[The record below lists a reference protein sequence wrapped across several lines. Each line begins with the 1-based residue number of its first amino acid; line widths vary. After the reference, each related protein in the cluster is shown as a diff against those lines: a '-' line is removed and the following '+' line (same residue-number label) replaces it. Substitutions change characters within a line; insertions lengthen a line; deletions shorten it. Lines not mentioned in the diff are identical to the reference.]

1 MSIHLE
7 GPPDMNDDVSD
18 LLSDLSRQFKAELRR
33 AARTGEVQ
41 PTPFQGDV
49 LAYLGRNP
57 GANLYTLAEQTGRD
71 RGQTTRVVADLEALG
86 LVTRERPADDRR
98 FVSVRLTTRGNGI
111 YRRVL
116 AKRAELAAIM
126 LESFTAEERRL
137 LMKMLA
143 RMRSNLRTNLG

>member
-1 MSIHLE
+1 M
-7 GPPDMNDDVSD
+7 DDEVSD
-18 LLSDLSRQFKAELRR
+18 LLSELSRQFKAELRR
-33 AARTGEVQ
+33 AARTGDVQ

-71 RGQTTRVVADLEALG
+71 RGQTTRVVADMEALG
-86 LVTRERPADDRR
+86 LISRERPVGDRR
-98 FVSVRLTTRGNGI
+98 FVSLRLTSKGNDV

-116 AKRAELAAIM
+116 AKRAEIAAVM

-137 LMKMLA
+137 LVNMLA
-143 RMRSNLRTNLG
+143 RMRSSLRTIVG

>member
-1 MSIHLE
+1 
-7 GPPDMNDDVSD
+7 MNDEISD
-18 LLSDLSRQFKAELRR
+18 LLSELSRQFKAELRR

-71 RGQTTRVVADLEALG
+71 RGQTTRAVADLEALG
-86 LVTRERPADDRR
+86 LVARQRPMGDRR
-98 FVSVRLTTRGNGI
+98 FVSVRLTPKGNDV

-116 AKRAELAAIM
+116 AKRAEIAAIM
-126 LESFTAEERRL
+126 LESFTADERRL
-137 LMKMLA
+137 LLNMLA
-143 RMRSNLRTNLG
+143 RMRSSLRAILG

>member
-1 MSIHLE
+1 
-7 GPPDMNDDVSD
+7 MNDEISD
-18 LLSDLSRQFKAELRR
+18 LLSELSRQFKAELRR

-49 LAYLGRNP
+49 LAFLGRNP

-86 LVTRERPADDRR
+86 LVARERPMGDRR
-98 FVSVRLTTRGNGI
+98 FVSVRLTPKGNDV

-116 AKRAELAAIM
+116 AKRAEIAAIM
-126 LESFTAEERRL
+126 LESFTADERRL
-137 LMKMLA
+137 LLNLLA
-143 RMRSNLRTNLG
+143 RMRSSLRAIPG

>member
-1 MSIHLE
+1 
-7 GPPDMNDDVSD
+7 MNDEISD
-18 LLSDLSRQFKAELRR
+18 LLSELSRQFKAELRR

-49 LAYLGRNP
+49 LAFLGRNP

-86 LVTRERPADDRR
+86 LVARERPMGDRR
-98 FVSVRLTTRGNGI
+98 FVSVRLTPKGNDV

-116 AKRAELAAIM
+116 AKRAEIAAIM
-126 LESFTAEERRL
+126 LESFTADERRL
-137 LMKMLA
+137 LLNLLA
-143 RMRSNLRTNLG
+143 RMRSSLRAIAG

>member
-1 MSIHLE
+1 M
-7 GPPDMNDDVSD
+7 DDEVSD
-18 LLSDLSRQFKAELRR
+18 LLSELSRQFKAELRR
-33 AARTGEVQ
+33 AARTGDVQ

-71 RGQTTRVVADLEALG
+71 RGQTTRMVADMEALG
-86 LVTRERPADDRR
+86 LISRERPAGDRR
-98 FVSVRLTTRGNGI
+98 FVSVRLTSKGNDV

-116 AKRAELAAIM
+116 AKRAEIAAIM

-137 LMKMLA
+137 LLNMLA
-143 RMRSNLRTNLG
+143 RMRSSLHAIVGQMPGQ